1 MDVKEKDV
9 IDYGSLNVPSSWDE
23 VTLGMFS
30 KIERYYSDKDAT
42 FNVIDV
48 LDILIDKDKDYI
60 MSLPAEFLDIILS
73 KLSFLLVQPEIDN
86 PTNKIVIDGVEYH
99 IDIQSKLKT
108 GEYVAVDTVMK
119 ADKHNLAAV
128 LAILCRKDGELYDS
142 KFENEILDDRITLFE
157 QQPMVH
163 IFPLLS
169 FFLSCYVASQTLSQ
183 SYSKVEEALN
193 LTQMHIDS
201 LEKIGV
207 FKKLYL
213 NWQMKKLRKSLK
225 STKHT

>member
-1 MDVKEKDV
+1 MEDIIDLGSITVPDSWEK
-9 IDYGSLNVPSSWDE
+9 
-23 VTLGMFS
+23 VTLKQFQE
-30 KIERYYSDKDAT
+30 IERFYSDKDAT

-73 KLSFLLVQPEIDN
+73 KLSFLSVQPEIDDN

-142 KFENEILDDRITLFE
+142 KFENEILDDRIKLFE

-169 FFLSCYVASQTLSQ
+169 FFLSCYVASQAVTL
-183 SYSKVEEALN
+183 SYSKVEEAIN
-193 LTQMHIDS
+193 HTAES
-201 LEKIGV
+201 LKNSAKNGV
-207 FKKLYL
+207 LSRLSTTYATI
-213 NWQMKKLRKSLK
+213 KLRKLKKSLK
-225 STKHT
+225 RI

>member
-1 MDVKEKDV
+1 MEDIIDLGSITVPDSWEK
-9 IDYGSLNVPSSWDE
+9 
-23 VTLGMFS
+23 VTLKQFQE
-30 KIERYYSDKDAT
+30 IERYYSDKDAT

-73 KLSFLLVQPEIDN
+73 KLSFLSVQPEIDDN

-142 KFENEILDDRITLFE
+142 KFENEILDDRIKLFE

-169 FFLSCYVASQTLSQ
+169 FFLSCYIASGTLSQ
-183 SYSKVEEALN
+183 SYSKVEEALS

-213 NWQMKKLRKSLK
+213 NWRMKKLRKSLK
-225 STKHT
+225 SIKHT

>member
-1 MDVKEKDV
+1 MEHIIDLGSITVPDSWEK
-9 IDYGSLNVPSSWDE
+9 
-23 VTLGMFS
+23 VTLNHFQE
-30 KIERYYSDKDAT
+30 IERYYSDKDAT

-73 KLSFLLVQPEIDN
+73 KLSFLSVQPEIDN

-169 FFLSCYVASQTLSQ
+169 FFLSCYIASGTLSQ

-193 LTQMHIDS
+193 LTAENIQNLRKNGALSILS
-201 LEKIGV
+201 T
-207 FKKLYL
+207 KLL
-213 NWQMKKLRKSLK
+213 MRKVRKLRKSI
-225 STKHT
+225 SNI

>member
-1 MDVKEKDV
+1 MEDKENV
-9 IDYGSLNVPSSWDE
+9 IDYGSLNVPSSWE
-23 VTLGMFS
+23 KVTLGMFT

-73 KLSFLLVQPEIDN
+73 KLSFLSVQPEIDN

-169 FFLSCYVASQTLSQ
+169 FFLSCYLASGTLSQ

-225 STKHT
+225 SIKHT

>member
-1 MDVKEKDV
+1 MEDIIDLGSITVPDSWEK
-9 IDYGSLNVPSSWDE
+9 
-23 VTLGMFS
+23 VTLKQFQE
-30 KIERYYSDKDAT
+30 IERYYSDKDAT

-73 KLSFLLVQPEIDN
+73 KLSFLSVQPEIDDN

-142 KFENEILDDRITLFE
+142 KFENEILDDRVKLFE

-169 FFLSCYVASQTLSQ
+169 FFLSCYIASGTLSQ
-183 SYSKVEEALN
+183 SYSKVEEALS

-213 NWQMKKLRKSLK
+213 NWRMKKLRKSLK
-225 STKHT
+225 SIKHT

>member
-1 MDVKEKDV
+1 MEDKKNV
-9 IDYGSLNVPSSWDE
+9 IDYGSLNVPSSWDD
-23 VTLGMFS
+23 VTLGMFT
-30 KIERYYSDKDAT
+30 KIERFYSDKDAT

-73 KLSFLLVQPEIDN
+73 KLSFLSIQPEIDN

-142 KFENEILDDRITLFE
+142 KFENEILDDRVKLFE

-193 LTQMHIDS
+193 LTAENIQNLRKNGGLSILS
-201 LEKIGV
+201 T
-207 FKKLYL
+207 KLL
-213 NWQMKKLRKSLK
+213 MRKVRKLRKSI
-225 STKHT
+225 SNI

>member
-1 MDVKEKDV
+1 MEDIIDLGSITVPDSWEK
-9 IDYGSLNVPSSWDE
+9 
-23 VTLGMFS
+23 VTLKQFQE
-30 KIERYYSDKDAT
+30 IERYYSDKDAT

-73 KLSFLLVQPEIDN
+73 KLSFLSVQPEIDN

-169 FFLSCYVASQTLSQ
+169 FFLSCYIASGTLSQ
-183 SYSKVEEALN
+183 SYLKVEEALN

-225 STKHT
+225 STKHI

>member
-1 MDVKEKDV
+1 MEDIIDLGSITVPDSWEK
-9 IDYGSLNVPSSWDE
+9 
-23 VTLGMFS
+23 VTLKQFQE
-30 KIERYYSDKDAT
+30 IERYYSDKDAT

-73 KLSFLLVQPEIDN
+73 KLSFLSVQPEIDDN

-119 ADKHNLAAV
+119 ADKNNLAAV

-142 KFENEILDDRITLFE
+142 KFENEILDGRIKLFE

-169 FFLSCYVASQTLSQ
+169 FFIDCCIASQAVTL
-183 SYSKVEEALN
+183 SYSKVEEAIN
-193 LTQMHIDS
+193 HTAESIKNS
-201 LEKIGV
+201 AKNGV
-207 FKKLYL
+207 LSRLSTTYATI
-213 NWQMKKLRKSLK
+213 KLRKLKKSLK
-225 STKHT
+225 RI

>member
-1 MDVKEKDV
+1 MEDIIDLGSITVPDSWEK
-9 IDYGSLNVPSSWDE
+9 
-23 VTLGMFS
+23 VTLKQFQE
-30 KIERYYSDKDAT
+30 IERFYSDKDAT

-60 MSLPAEFLDIILS
+60 MSLPADFLDIILS

-99 IDIQSKLKT
+99 IDIQNKLKT

-142 KFENEILDDRITLFE
+142 KFENEILDDRIKLFE

-169 FFLSCYVASQTLSQ
+169 FFLDCYIASGTLSQ

-213 NWQMKKLRKSLK
+213 NWRMKKLRKSLK
-225 STKHT
+225 SIKHT

>member
-1 MDVKEKDV
+1 MEDIIDLGSITVPDSWEK
-9 IDYGSLNVPSSWDE
+9 
-23 VTLGMFS
+23 VTLKQFQE
-30 KIERYYSDKDAT
+30 IERYYSDKDAT

-73 KLSFLLVQPEIDN
+73 KLSFLSVQPEIYN

-142 KFENEILDDRITLFE
+142 KFENEILDDRIKLFE

-213 NWQMKKLRKSLK
+213 NWQMKKLRKYLK
-225 STKHT
+225 SIKHT

>member
-1 MDVKEKDV
+1 MEDIIDLGSITVPDSWEK
-9 IDYGSLNVPSSWDE
+9 
-23 VTLGMFS
+23 VTLKQFQE
-30 KIERYYSDKDAT
+30 IERFYSDKDAT

-73 KLSFLLVQPEIDN
+73 KLAFLSVQPEIDN

-99 IDIQSKLKT
+99 IDMQSKLKT

-119 ADKHNLAAV
+119 ADKHNIAAV

-142 KFENEILDDRITLFE
+142 KFENEILDDRIKLFE

-169 FFLSCYVASQTLSQ
+169 FFLSCYIASGTLSQ
-183 SYSKVEEALN
+183 SYSKVEEALS

-225 STKHT
+225 SIKRT

>member
-1 MDVKEKDV
+1 MEDIIDLGSITVPDSWEK
-9 IDYGSLNVPSSWDE
+9 
-23 VTLGMFS
+23 VTLKQFQE
-30 KIERYYSDKDAT
+30 IERYYSDKEDAT

-48 LDILIDKDKDYI
+48 LYILIDKDKDYI

-73 KLSFLLVQPEIDN
+73 KLSFLSVQPEIDN

-142 KFENEILDDRITLFE
+142 KFENEILDDRIKLFE

-169 FFLSCYVASQTLSQ
+169 FFIDCCIASQAVTL
-183 SYSKVEEALN
+183 SYSKVEEAIN
-193 LTQMHIDS
+193 HIQENIKNS
-201 LEKIGV
+201 AKNGV
-207 FKKLYL
+207 LSRLSTTYATI
-213 NWQMKKLRKSLK
+213 KLRKLK
-225 STKHT
+225 KSIKRI